1 MENQLDIGI
10 RIGTQAEDLMI
21 VRKICDTTDKIVASP
36 AYLARHG
43 TPQSLDELTGR
54 FPASSLINANTN
66 RPWGWPLN
74 AEMHVFPKNIRF
86 ITDDPANELAAAL
99 AGSVAAYI
107 PEHLC
112 LIHLQNGEL
121 LELFPEIPR
130 RSWQLYIYRPQRT
143 VTSGRVLKVFDW
155 LTEVLREMYDKE
167 AA

>member
-1 MENQLDIGI
+1 
-10 RIGTQAEDLMI
+10 MI

-54 FPASSLINANTN
+54 FPASSLIDANTN
-66 RPWGWPLN
+66 RPWGWLLN

-86 ITDDPANELAAAL
+86 ITDDPANELTAAL
-99 AGSVAAYI
+99 AGCVATYI
-107 PEHLC
+107 PEYLC
-112 LIHLQNGEL
+112 RTHLQNGKL
-121 LELFPEIPR
+121 VELFPEIPR
-130 RSWQLYIYRPQRT
+130 RPWQLYIYRPQRT

-167 AA
+167 AT